1 MNKMEKEIKKYIK
14 NIILETINNNII
26 KEEYGVPE
34 DALKASSLLEKEIEK
49 SFENGGRWVHVYDSK
64 DNLVENV
71 QKMNK
76 IIHIDGFQSNLFFDD
91 LNIHVSFIQVNNE
104 NISDEIIEKS
114 NRGEEINQ
122 EVKINSQTK
131 KLEYADIKLN
141 ICFRSNDVL
150 NENVKNL
157 ILHELTHIY
166 ETYQRKL
173 HNKTKKTK
181 DDVYNAININVISNE
196 TIKKI
201 NFLIYCTLYFEKNA
215 NISALYKNLMHTSSL
230 SLENI
235 KQDFL
240 NSIYYKNFLLYLK
253 SPELYI
259 TEEEIKILN
268 DKDFAELNNQI
279 KNLSQN
285 YGFKNIN
292 NFLFYYKG
300 DKKQY
305 FDKIFNYSKN
315 IYEKIYKKC
324 QRVIFKAYKDK
335 NPTFIQEGYRPDRQ
349 HVKIYP
355 NFNNEFLF

>member
-1 MNKMEKEIKKYIK
+1 MEKEIKNYIK
-14 NIILETINNNII
+14 NIILEIINNNII
-26 KEEYGVPE
+26 EEEYGVPE
-34 DALKASSLLEKEIEK
+34 DALKASNVLEKEIK
-49 SFENGGRWVHVYDSK
+49 KTFESGGRWSVVYDSK
-64 DNLVENV
+64 NNLINNV

-76 IIHIDGFQSNLFFDD
+76 IIHIDGFEKGLFFED
-91 LNIHVSFIQVNNE
+91 LNVHISFIQINDE
-104 NISDEIIEKS
+104 NISNEIIEKS

-122 EVKINSQTK
+122 EVKINPQTK

-141 ICFRSNDVL
+141 VCFRHNDVL

-173 HNKTKKTK
+173 HNKIRKTK
-181 DDVYNAININVISNE
+181 DDVYNSININSLSNE

-201 NFLIYCTLYFEKNA
+201 NFLIYCTLYFERNA

-240 NSIYYKNFLLYLK
+240 KSIYYKNFLLYLK
-253 SPELYI
+253 EPEFYI
-259 TEEEIKILN
+259 TQKEIDALN
-268 DKDFAELNNQI
+268 DKDFIDLNNQI
-279 KNLSQN
+279 KDLIKN
-285 YGFKNIN
+285 YSFENTN
-292 NFLFYYKG
+292 NFLFYYRVN
-300 DKKQY
+300 KKQY

-324 QRVIFKAYKDK
+324 QRVIFKVYKDK
-335 NPTFIQEGYRPDRQ
+335 NPTFIQEGYKPGRQ
-349 HVKIYP
+349 HIKIYP
-355 NFNNEFLF
+355 DFNNDFLF